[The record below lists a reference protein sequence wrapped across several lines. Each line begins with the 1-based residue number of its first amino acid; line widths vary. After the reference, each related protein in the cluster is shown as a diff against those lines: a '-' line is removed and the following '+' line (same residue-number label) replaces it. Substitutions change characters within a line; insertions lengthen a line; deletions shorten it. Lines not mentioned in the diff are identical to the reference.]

1 VSSESEAAVVFIP
14 GGVGEIV
21 GDSPERRVEIL
32 SDDDAL
38 NATWSRF
45 GPGRE
50 GADLHV
56 HYKHTDLFY
65 VLDGNFTLRLGIED
79 EQVVAP
85 AGTLVRI
92 PPEVVHGF
100 RNASKAEVRFLN
112 FHAPG
117 REFAEYMR
125 AMRDGRQ
132 FSYDQHPPPESGWR
146 SPSDAKIGGNDF
158 TFEQA
163 GLKVALLA
171 DVDEIAIS
179 ETRTHAG
186 IPGPPRHL
194 HQRHVESFY
203 VVEGALKFE
212 AGGHELL
219 AEAGS
224 WVQVPPGVPHT
235 FSASAAGSARFIDV
249 HTPGSGF
256 GAFLR
261 GLLEDR
267 LDPERAADQAGFD
280 QVAAPEM

>member
-1 VSSESEAAVVFIP
+1 MSSESEAAVVFVP
-14 GGVGEIV
+14 GGKGEIV
-21 GDSPERRVEIL
+21 GDSQARRVEIL

-56 HYKHTDLFY
+56 HYQHTDLFY

-85 AGTLVRI
+85 VGTLVRI

-100 RNASKAEVRFLN
+100 RNASDAEVRFLN

-117 REFAEYMR
+117 REFAEYLR

-132 FSYDQHPPPESGWR
+132 FTYDQFPPPESGWR
-146 SPSDAKIGGNDF
+146 SPSDAQRRGHEF
-158 TFEQA
+158 VFEDA

-171 DVDEIAIS
+171 DVDEIAVS
-179 ETRTHAG
+179 ETSTHARLPP
-186 IPGPPRHL
+186 IPRHL
-194 HQRHVESFY
+194 HRKHVESFY
-203 VVEGALKFE
+203 VVEGSLKFD

-224 WVQVPPGVPHT
+224 WVQVPRGVPHT
-235 FSASAAGSARFIDV
+235 FSAPAAGSTRFINL
-249 HTPGSGF
+249 HTPSSGY

-261 GLLEDR
+261 GLLEGR
-267 LDPERAADQAGFD
+267 WDPERAAEQAGFD
-280 QVAAPEM
+280 QVPAP